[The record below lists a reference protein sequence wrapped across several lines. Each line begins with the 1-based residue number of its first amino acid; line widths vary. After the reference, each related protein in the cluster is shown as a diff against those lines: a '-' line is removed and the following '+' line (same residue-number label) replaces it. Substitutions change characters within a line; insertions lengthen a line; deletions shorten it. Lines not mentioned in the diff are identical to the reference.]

1 MKKIFIALLLIIV
14 IFSCGFNK
22 KPEENRKKEIRGI
35 FISYIDEK
43 QYITKDQNQ
52 TKENINNIIENVK
65 ENKFNLII
73 LQVRSNADALYNSKI
88 FPFSQVING
97 KEGEDYFDVLEYFIE
112 KSHENNIELYAWIN
126 PYRIRTSN
134 DISSITE
141 KSPAYKYLNTDYIY
155 MDNGIFFN
163 PSKQEVEDLV
173 NEGVEEIVKNYD
185 VDGILFDDYFYP
197 ADDIDTKD
205 YYEYL
210 ENNSYI
216 DKKTFHLNIINKM
229 IKRIHKTCHDHGV
242 VFGVSPDG
250 NINNNYSFLYADI
263 YKWVSEDGYLDF
275 IMPQIYYGFFN
286 ETLPFYNTIKEWDS
300 IIKIDDLKLIIALA
314 LYKSGNIDKYAK
326 SGSEEWINNDD
337 IIKREVLLSR
347 NLKHYAGFSIFRYNF
362 MFLEDDQ
369 NPNIKNEI
377 KNLQE
382 ILN

>member
-88 FPFSQVING
+88 FPFSQIING

-173 NEGVEEIVKNYD
+173 NDGVEEIVKNYD

-197 ADDIDTKD
+197 ADDIDTND